1 MGLRTSKGSSESRQV
16 IAWKIISTGVG
27 VLSGILVRQTI
38 GLVWKAATKGR
49 EEPPLNPADRRISWS
64 EGLQWA
70 VASGIGVGVARLV
83 SDRLAARG
91 WEAATGHPPPGIED

>member
-1 MGLRTSKGSSESRQV
+1 MGLRRDRGSTKRQV
-16 IAWKIISTGVG
+16 VVWKVVSTGTG
-27 VLSGILVRQTI
+27 VLSGILVRQLI
-38 GLVWKAATKGR
+38 GLGWKLVTSGR

-70 VASGIGVGVARLV
+70 VASGVGVGVARLV

-91 WEAATGHPPPGIED
+91 WEAATGHPPPGIES